1 MAYNAREE
9 WRERFCILVQK
20 KISARRNEH
29 PNETDKERQM
39 WFSQWM
45 KEAVNDQLM
54 VRKQKEERNS
64 GKTFEYTP
72 KCGIGIGDLLKFSID
87 YHIISNVLLREKLI
101 STEMNKM
108 LYEEEM
114 ESRKAIQKKLD
125 ISKKKKLPK
134 GQLEMQI

>member
-1 MAYNAREE
+1 MAYNAREA

-20 KISARRNEH
+20 KISARRKEF

-45 KEAVNDQLM
+45 KEAINDQLM
-54 VRKQKEERNS
+54 MRKQKEERNS

-72 KCGIGIGDLLKFSID
+72 KCGISSSDLLIFSID
-87 YHIISNVLLREKLI
+87 YNLILHILLREKCI

-114 ESRKAIQKKLD
+114 ASQKTIQKKLD
-125 ISKKKKLPK
+125 TSKKKKLPK
-134 GQLEMQI
+134 GQLEIQI

>member
-1 MAYNAREE
+1 MAYNAREA

-20 KISARRNEH
+20 KISERRKEF
-29 PNETDKERQM
+29 PNETDKERQI

-54 VRKQKEERNS
+54 IRKQKEERNS
-64 GKTFEYTP
+64 GKTFKYTP
-72 KCGIGIGDLLKFSID
+72 KCGISSSDLLIFSID
-87 YHIISNVLLREKLI
+87 YHLILHILLREKCI

-114 ESRKAIQKKLD
+114 ESRKAIQKKARH
-125 ISKKKKLPK
+125 
-134 GQLEMQI
+134 

>member
-1 MAYNAREE
+1 MAYNAREA

-20 KISARRNEH
+20 KISARRKEF
-29 PNETDKERQM
+29 PNETDIERQM

-45 KEAVNDQLM
+45 KYAVNDQLM
-54 VRKQKEERNS
+54 IRKQKEERNS

-72 KCGIGIGDLLKFSID
+72 KCGINSSDLLIFSID
-87 YHIISNVLLREKLI
+87 YHLILRIILRERCI

-114 ESRKAIQKKLD
+114 ASQKTIQKKLD
-125 ISKKKKLPK
+125 TSKKKKLPK
-134 GQLEMQI
+134 GQLEIQI

>member
-1 MAYNAREE
+1 MAYNAREA

-20 KISARRNEH
+20 KISERRKEF
-29 PNETDKERQM
+29 PNETDKERQV

-54 VRKQKEERNS
+54 IRKQKEERSS

-72 KCGIGIGDLLKFSID
+72 KCGINSSDLLIFSID
-87 YHIISNVLLREKLI
+87 YHLILHILLREKCI

-114 ESRKAIQKKLD
+114 ESRKAIQKKARH
-125 ISKKKKLPK
+125 
-134 GQLEMQI
+134 

>member
-1 MAYNAREE
+1 MAYNAREA

-20 KISARRNEH
+20 KISERRKEF
-29 PNETDKERQM
+29 PNETDKERQV

-54 VRKQKEERNS
+54 IRKQKEERNS

-72 KCGIGIGDLLKFSID
+72 KCGISSSDLLIFSID
-87 YHIISNVLLREKLI
+87 YHLILHILLREKCI

-114 ESRKAIQKKLD
+114 ESRKAIQKKARH
-125 ISKKKKLPK
+125 
-134 GQLEMQI
+134 